1 MVHPDC
7 AGVIPFG
14 PVSWYGVASPCA
26 DSGFAG
32 TMMSQLTLAAVVAV
46 LVADGVAPA
55 LAVVDPLG
63 HGAAD
68 AELDGV
74 AVAVPVAAGVGVA
87 VAAVVGVAVAVPA
100 VGDAVPPVPWW
111 PWWFGPAADCT
122 NATGEAQLAS
132 ADSLTLVVEPLLKAT
147 IAPTATASA
156 TGMPMATAVRC
167 LARLTCRRRHE
178 ARCLLGMQSSSML

>member
-1 MVHPDC
+1 
-7 AGVIPFG
+7 
-14 PVSWYGVASPCA
+14 
-26 DSGFAG
+26 
-32 TMMSQLTLAAVVAV
+32 MMSQLTLAAAVVPV

-55 LAVVDPLG
+55 LAVVVPLG

-68 AELDGV
+68 AELAGV
-74 AVAVPVAAGVGVA
+74 AVVVPVAAGVGVA
-87 VAAVVGVAVAVPA
+87 VPAVVGVAVAVPA
-100 VGDAVPPVPWW
+100 VGDAVLPAPWW
-111 PWWFGPAADCT
+111 PWWFGPAADCA

-156 TGMPMATAVRC
+156 TGMPMATAVRR